1 MLSGAGH
8 SLGGSGE
15 ASLTAAPSSGGFKIT
30 TYQGHDSERG
40 GWRARPAVG
49 VWAHGASRR
58 AGPAAEARP
67 APEPSPAAPRGDG
80 LAAAV
85 PRDSVTAAGRA
96 ASGPSPGAPRDDE
109 LAAAPPLGPVTAGMW
124 LAPEPGPR
132 VPQDDRPEAGGPP
145 HDPWTAGG

>member
-15 ASLTAAPSSGGFKIT
+15 ASLTAAPSSGGFRVSAEL
-30 TYQGHDSERG
+30 GHDAGRG
-40 GWRARPAVG
+40 GWRARAAVG

-96 ASGPSPGAPRDDE
+96 ASGPSPGAPRADE
-109 LAAAPPLGPVTAGMW
+109 LAAAPPPGPVAAGGG
-124 LAPEPGPR
+124 LAAAPGAPGP
-132 VPQDDRPEAGGPP
+132 DDAGARARARGS
-145 HDPWTAGG
+145 

>member
-1 MLSGAGH
+1 MLYGYGH
-8 SLGGSGE
+8 RPRGSGE
-15 ASLTAAPSSGGFKIT
+15 ASLTAAPSSGGFKISA
-30 TYQGHDSERG
+30 YLGHDSERG

-80 LAAAV
+80 VAAAV

-96 ASGPSPGAPRDDE
+96 AAGPAPWAPRGDE
-109 LAAAPPLGPVTAGMW
+109 LAA
-124 LAPEPGPR
+124 
-132 VPQDDRPEAGGPP
+132 GPP
-145 HDPWTAGG
+145 PRPVAA